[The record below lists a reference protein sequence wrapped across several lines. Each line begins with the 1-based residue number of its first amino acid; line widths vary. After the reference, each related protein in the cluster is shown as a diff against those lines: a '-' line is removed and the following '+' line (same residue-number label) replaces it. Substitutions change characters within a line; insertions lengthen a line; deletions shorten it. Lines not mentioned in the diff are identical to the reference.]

1 MLVLDPGYVTLRPSL
16 LLSLVAH
23 NIDLWLLLCNSL
35 HLLCVRWTRLTQCA
49 TRCHLSRVSMIGTC
63 GLSEIVTF
71 VVLYELRPRSY
82 LTRWH

>member
-23 NIDLWLLLCNSL
+23 NIDLWLLLRNSL
-35 HLLCVRWTRLTQCA
+35 HLLCVGWTRLTESPTC
-49 TRCHLSRVSMIGTC
+49 CHLSRVTMIGTC
-63 GLSEIVTF
+63 GLPEIVTLI
-71 VVLYELRPRSY
+71 VLYELRPRSY